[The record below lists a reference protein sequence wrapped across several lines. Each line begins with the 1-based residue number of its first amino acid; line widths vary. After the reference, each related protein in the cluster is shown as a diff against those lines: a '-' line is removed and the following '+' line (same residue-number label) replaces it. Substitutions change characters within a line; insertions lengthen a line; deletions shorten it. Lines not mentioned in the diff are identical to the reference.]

1 MLEERDERDR
11 KTEGP
16 LFGSGGYFLRP
27 VVGVW
32 RAALFSL
39 SRGHAVFS
47 LGNDLWPNPPSPW
60 KQRAS
65 SSLLRKADL
74 LLSQTKKKKNDRQK
88 KHQIS
93 RKTG

>member
-1 MLEERDERDR
+1 MEERDERDR

-74 LLSQTKKKKNDRQK
+74 LLSQTKKKKKSQTE
-88 KHQIS
+88 
-93 RKTG
+93 KTSD